1 MSKDKVWQGDH
12 ARITAQHEDWAQAAA
27 GRAEDNGQGGS
38 AFIAQLEAQLALVHA
53 TLLVAEN
60 LERIYER
67 LDRLGG

>member
-1 MSKDKVWQGDH
+1 MSKDKVWEGDH
-12 ARITAQHEDWAQAAA
+12 ARITASHEDWAQAAA
-27 GRAEDNGQGGS
+27 GRYDDGNERSLG
-38 AFIAQLEAQLALVHA
+38 IAQIEAQLALTHA